1 MQNNKEKAAVCMD
14 IKVDYPFIYFL
25 GDHRIVFVYE
35 ITSKKA
41 VNAEVLFN
49 SDRFRA
55 IEMSEEEAF
64 ETFRHGGRTTPEGTS
79 FFMKEDELAELVKQ
93 INRVIQEN

>member
-1 MQNNKEKAAVCMD
+1 MENSKEKAAVC
-14 IKVDYPFIYFL
+14 IEFNVDYPFIYFL
-25 GDHRIVFVYE
+25 RDHRIVFVYE

-41 VNAEVLFN
+41 INAEVLFN

-64 ETFRHGGRTTPEGTS
+64 ETFKHGGRMTPEGTS
-79 FFMKEDELAELVKQ
+79 FFMKEDELAKLVEQ
-93 INRVIQEN
+93 INRVIEDY